1 MQMASVSAFKPLVGS
16 SLVSRRCVSHREVLG
31 WPCLG
36 VGAWRKLCRSQRLK
50 LGLKEGRRVNGVRGF
65 SLSSAVEMDRFLTS
79 EDVDELSD
87 GFFEA
92 IEELERMTRE
102 TSDVLEGMNERLSDR
117 ELQLVLVYFSRE
129 GRDSWCALEVFDWLR
144 KENRVD
150 DETME
155 LMVSIM
161 CRWVKNLIEGEH
173 KVGDVVDLLV
183 EMDCVGLKPE
193 FSLIEKAIAL
203 YWDMGEK
210 EKAVS
215 FVEEVL
221 RRRIDYSGDDKEGQ
235 KGGPAGYLAWKM
247 MVDGRYKDAAKL
259 IINLKESGLKPEVYS
274 YLIAMT
280 AVVKELNEFAK
291 ALRKLKGSSKAGV
304 TAEIDVESLGL
315 MERYQ
320 SDLIADGLR
329 LSSWATNE
337 GSASLAG
344 VIHERLLAMYICAGR
359 GLEAERQLW
368 EMKLIGKAADKDLYD
383 IVLAICASQKEINS
397 VSRLLTGL
405 EMSSSQRKKK
415 TLSWLL
421 RGYIKGGH
429 FEDAAETLIKMLDMS
444 LSPDYLDRAAV
455 LHGLKKDIRQTGDL
469 EKYLSVCSRLS
480 DMDLIGP
487 CLVYKYIKKH
497 KLWVIKMV

>member
-1 MQMASVSAFKPLVGS
+1 MASMSSFKLLAGL
-16 SLVSRRCVSHREVLG
+16 SLASWRSISRREVMSR
-31 WPCLG
+31 PCLG
-36 VGAWRKLCRSQRLK
+36 VGLLRKDFGRQRLK
-50 LGLKEGRRVNGVRGF
+50 LGLQKRDGVMGF
-65 SLSSAVEMDRFLTS
+65 RLSSAVEMDRFLTS
-79 EDVDELSD
+79 DDVDELSE

-173 KVGDVVDLLV
+173 VVGDVVDLLV
-183 EMDCVGLKPE
+183 DMDCVGLKPD
-193 FSLIEKAIAL
+193 FSLIEKAIGL
-203 YWDMGEK
+203 YWDIGEK

-221 RRRIDYSGDDKEGQ
+221 RRNIDYSGNDKEGQ

-259 IINLKESGLKPEVYS
+259 IIDLKESGLKPEVYS

-280 AVVKELNEFAK
+280 AIVKEMNEFAK

-304 TAEIDVESLGL
+304 IAEIDVESLRL
-315 MERYQ
+315 IENYQ
-320 SDLIADGLR
+320 SDLIVDGLR
-329 LSSWATNE
+329 LSNWATDE
-337 GSASLAG
+337 GSPSLSG

-368 EMKLIGKAADKDLYD
+368 EMKVIGKSADKDLYD

-429 FEDAAETLIKMLDMS
+429 FEEAAETLIKMLDMS
-444 LSPDYLDRAAV
+444 LFPDYLDRAAV

-469 EKYLSVCSRLS
+469 DKYLSVCSRLS

-497 KLWVIKMV
+497 NLWIIKMV